1 MGQCCPKALGLSRP
15 AACKGVLCLIGLLVL
30 AVPTDV
36 AAQEGTILAVVTPA
50 DQVRSV
56 CAVDRQGGQRFAGS
70 VDPASGRLIIG
81 GLPVDAAYDCVID
94 YLDATSGL
102 ASRLEG
108 VSMKVPR
115 SDYIEEQP
123 LSAED
128 VATIQGKIRKMNQFE
143 DVVEILAIDG
153 NIQHAAVVV
162 NKLRTRPFYA
172 SKPGE
177 VIWRLELWHYERPE
191 DTWLKVQDEMFLVLY
206 RERIQRRVYDEK
218 SLTLD
223 PGLGG
228 PRPTAD
234 APNVDLGRVA
244 LPQACRGIRMRC
256 EEKNEGKGRPGP

>member
-1 MGQCCPKALGLSRP
+1 VGPCCPKTSGLSRQ
-15 AACKGVLCLIGLLVL
+15 AVCKGVVCLIGLLL
-30 AVPTDV
+30 AVPTHV
-36 AAQEGTILAVVTPA
+36 AALEGAIVATVTPA

-56 CAVDRQGGQRFAGS
+56 CAVARQGGQRFAGS
-70 VDPASGRLIIG
+70 VDPATGKLIIG
-81 GLPVDAAYDCVID
+81 GLPVDATYDCVID

-143 DVVEILAIDG
+143 DVLEVLAIDG
-153 NIQHAAVVV
+153 NIQHAAVVL
-162 NKLRTRPFYA
+162 NKLRTRPFHA

-191 DTWLKVQDEMFLVLY
+191 ETWLKVQDEMFLVLY
-206 RERIQRRVYDEK
+206 RERIQRKVYEEK
-218 SLTLD
+218 SLTFD
-223 PGLGG
+223 PRLGG
-228 PRPTAD
+228 LRPTAD
-234 APNVDLGRVA
+234 APKVDLGRVT
-244 LPQACRGIRMRC
+244 LPQVRRGICMRS
-256 EEKNEGKGRPGP
+256 EEKNEAKGTPGP